1 MKEFTD
7 AARPAILD
15 LLKIHG
21 PLNAPSLAD
30 LLNVNHNAVRQ
41 QLAVL
46 QREGLVATSIERRQL
61 GRPTHLFALT
71 EKAEALF
78 PQAYGHLALSMLR
91 QLVKVDGR
99 DKAVQL
105 FAARTREL
113 LRVYRKRLTGFT
125 ADRKI
130 KELAK
135 IRDEEGYMADC
146 ENLALIEHHCPIAA
160 IAREFPEVCQ
170 HEKLLFERALGM
182 KLTRSEHIA
191 TGGRNCTYIRKP
203 GKSTS

>member
-21 PLNAPSLAD
+21 PLNAPSLAN

-41 QLAVL
+41 QLAAL
-46 QREGLVATSIERRQL
+46 QREGLVDTSIERRQL

-91 QLVKVDGR
+91 QLVKIDGR
-99 DKAVQL
+99 EKVIQL

-113 LRVYRKRLTGFT
+113 LRVYRKRLSGFT
-125 ADRKI
+125 GDRKL

-191 TGGRNCTYIRKP
+191 TGGRNCTYTREKR
-203 GKSTS
+203 S